1 MSDKVRKTTAEWQKE
16 LSPEEY
22 YICREKGTER
32 PFQNAYWDN
41 KDAGHYA
48 CKCCGA
54 ALFLSETKFDSGTG
68 WPSFY
73 APVNPQAVSHSSDNS
88 HFMTRVEALCSV
100 CDAHLGHV
108 FDDGPKP
115 SGQRYCINSSS
126 LDFKKKAL
134 GNYP

>member
-1 MSDKVRKTTAEWQKE
+1 MVSKAPRRRRLTRAR
-16 LSPEEY
+16 L
-22 YICREKGTER
+22 RG
-32 PFQNAYWDN
+32 
-41 KDAGHYA
+41 
-48 CKCCGA
+48 
-54 ALFLSETKFDSGTG
+54 SGRTSTG
-68 WPSFY
+68 
-73 APVNPQAVSHSSDNS
+73 QAVSHSSDNS